1 VDNVERR
8 PPLDFMEIVLYHSE
22 EEGRVTLTD
31 QTPDGR
37 LVVRVANS
45 RRYRDGDYAPEDSLG
60 CPPYEMEVGAFV
72 FDWASEAIRSN
83 AGIEAALRYL
93 RQSPEHSELDQGDLT
108 EARAEKER
116 FLAAAGSLFDGEK
129 LIDELTTE
137 ELREAIER
145 WRERLSDFVPGS
157 DEARIL
163 TLRIETA
170 TAWLCR
176 L

>member
-1 VDNVERR
+1 MSQASRIR
-8 PPLDFMEIVLYHSE
+8 LSPLEEQLLDRLGGEWATLHELQRELFPDHAPLY
-22 EEGRVTLTD
+22 VK
-31 QTPDGR
+31 
-37 LVVRVANS
+37 
-45 RRYRDGDYAPEDSLG
+45 
-60 CPPYEMEVGAFV
+60 
-72 FDWASEAIRSN
+72 
-83 AGIEAALRYL
+83 AALRYL